1 MNRVAG
7 GRRMASKRTLTCIS
21 DGSWLSI
28 DPDSPCSDCR
38 TGEKKSCSFLR
49 ADTPLQFHAMAQRS
63 VGLEDETLFHQDDPA
78 DKVYVV
84 VSGMLRC
91 SKYLPDGRR
100 HISGFLGPGD
110 LIGVVSEPVHEY
122 TAEFVTDTEVCAFP
136 RGVFDALVK
145 ADSNLDRQIYGIV
158 ATELMEARAHARV
171 LSQQSSKARVAAF
184 FKMMHVRQVRRE
196 GPTTCL
202 DLPMNRRD
210 ISDYLGVAYE
220 TLSRLIQSMQE
231 EGMIKLDGLHRVCLE
246 QKGAIDE
253 LAGGALDG
261 FSIYRDS

>member
-1 MNRVAG
+1 
-7 GRRMASKRTLTCIS
+7 MASKRTLTCIS

-28 DPDSPCSDCR
+28 DPDSPCFDCR
-38 TGEKKSCSFLR
+38 TGEQKSCSFLNT
-49 ADTPLQFHAMAQRS
+49 DTPLHFHSMAQRS
-63 VGLEDETLFHQDDPA
+63 LGMEDETLFHQSDPA

-100 HISGFLGPGD
+100 HISAFLGPGD

-122 TAEFVTDTEVCAFP
+122 TAEYVTDSEVCAFP

-145 ADSNLDRQIYGIV
+145 ADASLDRQIYNIV
-158 ATELMEARAHARV
+158 TTELMEARAHARV
-171 LSQQSSKARVAAF
+171 LSQQSSKARIAAF
-184 FKMMHVRQVRRE
+184 LKMMHVRQTRRE
-196 GPTTCL
+196 GPTNCL

-231 EGMIKLDGLHRVCLE
+231 EGLIHLDGLHRVCLE
-246 QKGAIDE
+246 DQDAIDE
-253 LAGGALDG
+253 LAAGALDG
-261 FSIYRDS
+261 FSLYQDS